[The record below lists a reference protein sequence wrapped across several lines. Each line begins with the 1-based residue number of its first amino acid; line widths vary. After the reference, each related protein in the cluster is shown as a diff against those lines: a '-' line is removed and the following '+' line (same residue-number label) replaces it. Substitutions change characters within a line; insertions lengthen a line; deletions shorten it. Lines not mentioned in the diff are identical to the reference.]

1 MAQQNSLVRDPFKSM
16 KKKAAPAA
24 KATTSLDVSFGAHGR
39 YQVKSGFLSG
49 VFVARAFPM
58 APTKAQG
65 MIAEATGATEAEAVE
80 ALHKVIDAR
89 EEKRTLARRADPH
102 TGIAIPSVEEYGE
115 AIRQVTLSKTQRLML
130 SALSLA
136 GEDGLTDQRMT
147 SAAGY
152 KSQTSA
158 NRSFTSAG
166 RLLAE
171 YLSVSLD
178 EGEGEGETALDGSVV
193 LGFREE
199 TDSADAVG
207 NWVMHTELRDAVRA
221 VF

>member
-1 MAQQNSLVRDPFKSM
+1 MASPSSSVRDPFKSM
-16 KKKAAPAA
+16 KKQPAPKAKAATP
-24 KATTSLDVSFGAHGR
+24 LDVSFGDHGR

-49 VFVARAFPM
+49 VFVARAFPK

-89 EEKRTLARRADPH
+89 EDKRTRERRQDAH
-102 TGIAIPSVEEYGE
+102 TGISIPSVEEYGE

-130 SALSLA
+130 AALSLA

-171 YLSVSLD
+171 YLSVPLDAD
-178 EGEGEGETALDGSVV
+178 EGDSALDGSVI
-193 LGFREE
+193 LGFRDGTGTEDV
-199 TDSADAVG
+199 TG
-207 NWVMHTELRDAVRA
+207 NWIMHAELRDAVRA